1 VGKDRHTYRKFDTRV
16 PAAVGGYVAVQF
28 TLLLVVTTFFL
39 FRQGDLGATRQ
50 WATAALI
57 VVWVMNMGL
66 LMEGRRWA
74 AGAEVLRMAG
84 LSMLLWF
91 SSDLLSGVATLVVN
105 TSVTLVSMVL
115 LWNADRA
122 MASTPMNSTVTRAD

>member
-1 VGKDRHTYRKFDTRV
+1 
-16 PAAVGGYVAVQF
+16 VQF

-91 SSDLLSGVATLVVN
+91 SSDLLSGVTTLVAN

>member
-1 VGKDRHTYRKFDTRV
+1 
-16 PAAVGGYVAVQF
+16 
-28 TLLLVVTTFFL
+28 
-39 FRQGDLGATRQ
+39 
-50 WATAALI
+50 
-57 VVWVMNMGL
+57 
-66 LMEGRRWA
+66 
-74 AGAEVLRMAG
+74 MAG

-91 SSDLLSGVATLVVN
+91 SSDLLSGVTTLVAN